1 MSTFHTCNFLVLC
14 VVPVCVVHTHDSYI
28 IHTYMTYKHTYTRYV
43 CMCSTGT
50 VCLWNVVRYR
60 RSSSKLTYIHTY
72 VHVCTHSTHTCM
84 YVYTFMS
91 KDKKA
96 RLYLSRVVFCIEV
109 YSLVGCHVGR
119 SVSYV
124 CTFVCVCVADL
135 VSIASCYD
143 GNCTLTCGHTVWP
156 HT

>member
-1 MSTFHTCNFLVLC
+1 M
-14 VVPVCVVHTHDSYI
+14 
-28 IHTYMTYKHTYTRYV
+28 YV

-60 RSSSKLTYIHTY
+60 RSSSKLTYIHT
-72 VHVCTHSTHTCM
+72 
-84 YVYTFMS
+84 FMS
-91 KDKKA
+91 KDKKT
-96 RLYLSRVVFCIEV
+96 RLYYYYFLFLKHVCVHTHRVVFCIEV

-135 VSIASCYD
+135 VSIVSCYD
-143 GNCTLTCGHTVWP
+143 GNCVHMTCVLCGHT
-156 HT
+156 